1 MGWLD
6 KKKEWQ
12 VLLIHRTWNNDVA
25 ARCLVEGQLQYFYT
39 CCNNVFYLLCLYI
52 SKCMRYAVGKTNK
65 LVGGGENRVTRTWQA
80 LREVFMDY
88 LGAHLGI
95 SNNPSRSYNHHLV
108 FDFVITIVINTNRML
123 STGTN
128 SFPTS
133 KMSKPDGDLRSEVSV
148 VFSSLWRR
156 LFYQSEKLVDFQS
169 WNKNARK
176 EEAER
181 ELIEWLA
188 LWGLKK
194 KRQILQWN
202 T

>member
-1 MGWLD
+1 M
-6 KKKEWQ
+6 
-12 VLLIHRTWNNDVA
+12 LLIHRTQNNDVA

-108 FDFVITIVINTNRML
+108 FDFVITIVININ
-123 STGTN
+123 
-128 SFPTS
+128 
-133 KMSKPDGDLRSEVSV
+133 
-148 VFSSLWRR
+148 
-156 LFYQSEKLVDFQS
+156 
-169 WNKNARK
+169 
-176 EEAER
+176 
-181 ELIEWLA
+181 
-188 LWGLKK
+188 
-194 KRQILQWN
+194 
-202 T
+202 